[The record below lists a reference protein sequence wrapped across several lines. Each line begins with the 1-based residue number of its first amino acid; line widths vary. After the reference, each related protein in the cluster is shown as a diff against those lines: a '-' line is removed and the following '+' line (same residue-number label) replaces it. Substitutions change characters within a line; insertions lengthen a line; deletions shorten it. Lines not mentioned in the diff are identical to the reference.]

1 MGAALTLQGTVHA
14 LTPSQAVVSQF
25 VLSVA
30 ALQFQILAR
39 RRMSLEGVREVVEV
53 EQDQVRVQTDNT
65 EVKEVKERGLL
76 GSASCSGPLA

>member
-30 ALQFQILAR
+30 ALQFQVLAR

-65 EVKEVKERGLL
+65 EVKEVKERGT
-76 GSASCSGPLA
+76 ARFC